1 MCIESGVFMKRTNI
15 VLDEKLLMKGKKLTG
30 LRTSKALI
38 DFALRELVRRR
49 NQRRILELRGAID
62 WEGDLSQMRMARGAA

>member
-1 MCIESGVFMKRTNI
+1 MKRTNI

-30 LRTSKALI
+30 LKTSKALI

-49 NQRRILELRGAID
+49 NQHRILELRGAIE
-62 WEGDLSQMRMARGAA
+62 WEGDLSQMRMARGTT